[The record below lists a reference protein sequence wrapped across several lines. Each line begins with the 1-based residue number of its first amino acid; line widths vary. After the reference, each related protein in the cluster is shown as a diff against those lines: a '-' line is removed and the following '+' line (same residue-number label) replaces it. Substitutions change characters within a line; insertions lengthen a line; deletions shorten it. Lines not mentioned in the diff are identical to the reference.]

1 MSSVTSGMPSSRSSS
16 LSRSNIL
23 SKASVDADWP
33 YCGTSWRI
41 WALDS
46 GRRA

>member
-1 MSSVTSGMPSSRSSS
+1 MSWVTSGMPSSRSSS

-33 YCGTSWRI
+33 YCGTSRRI
-41 WALDS
+41 WALDM
-46 GRRA
+46 GRRV